1 MTVQVRD
8 LDADV
13 QSTLRA
19 AAVRRGLSLSA
30 FLRVEL
36 TDLADRIALEQRA
49 AALGAL
55 PNPLGIDAGFFDG
68 IDADEIVAMVREDR
82 DA

>member
-19 AAVRRGLSLSA
+19 AADRRGLSLSA
-30 FLRVEL
+30 FLRREL
-36 TDLADRIALEQRA
+36 TELADRIAFEQRA

-55 PNPLGIDAGFFDG
+55 PHPLGIDPAFFDG
-68 IDADEIVAMVREDR
+68 ISSDDIVSMVREDR